1 MTAGPTHVHHS
12 FRALVDEVDANSG
25 LLTIVTTRDQSAEL
39 TFQLTKLAT
48 HLDGLETSA
57 RAALPQAERVY
68 NWAPFSL
75 DTGLTAA
82 QEDFV
87 DRWSPQDVLNHC
99 RGQRE
104 LVKVLQ
110 SWLLTHTGPA
120 DLELALA
127 LVCTTTDG
135 LPQG

>member
-1 MTAGPTHVHHS
+1 MTIGPMHVHHS
-12 FRALVDEVDANSG
+12 YRALKDEVSPDSAP
-25 LLTIVTTRDQSAEL
+25 LTVVTTRDQAAEL
-39 TFQLTKLAT
+39 ASQLTKLAT
-48 HLDGLETSA
+48 HLDGLESLA

-75 DTGLTAA
+75 DTGLTPA

-87 DRWSPQDVLNHC
+87 DRWSPEDVLNYC
-99 RGQRE
+99 RSQRE

-110 SWLLTHTGPA
+110 SWLLTHAGPA

-127 LVCTTTDG
+127 LVCTCTNG
-135 LPQG
+135 LPQ